1 MNTEHVLLEGIQV
14 LNRNW
19 QVLITPPS
27 FRYPYVYL
35 GNILGNKGKTGVK
48 VFIGSF
54 GVYIVKYKEIF
65 IEDVNPLMLR
75 EA

>member
-1 MNTEHVLLEGIQV
+1 M
-14 LNRNW
+14 
-19 QVLITPPS
+19 
-27 FRYPYVYL
+27 YL

-54 GVYIVKYKEIF
+54 GVYTVEYKEIF

-75 EA
+75 EAKSELLNLMKSFRLR